1 MNNIPFSPPFINQ
14 EIIDEVT
21 DSLKSGWITTG
32 PKVKALE
39 IEVAKLTNVEH
50 ALCVNSATSGLML
63 ALKWFGVGEGDEVII
78 PAYTYAATALAVLHV
93 GATPIMVD
101 SCDDFNISIDCIKKV
116 INPKTKV
123 IIPVD
128 IAGWP
133 CDYDSIN
140 RLVSEVKDEFIPNGV
155 NQSKLGRILV
165 LSDAAHSVGAS
176 YNGKSTGNLTDIS
189 VFSFHAVK
197 NITTAEGGV
206 VCLNLPSP
214 FDNEKEYSFLRCF
227 SLNGQTKDAFT
238 KSKAGGWRYDIIH
251 QGMKINMPDVL
262 AAIGLVQIKMYDSS
276 ILIERE
282 RVFSLYNNA
291 FSKKKWAILP
301 PYKNESAKSSFHLYA
316 LRIQNCTEYQ
326 RDQIIDGIS
335 KQGVAVNVHFQP
347 LPKLTLF
354 KNLGYKIDN
363 YPKANS
369 NYEREIS
376 LPIYPQLTNEQV
388 DYIINVVVNE
398 TENILGK

>member
-1 MNNIPFSPPFINQ
+1 MHKIPFSPPFINQ

-39 IEVAKLTNVEH
+39 QEVAKLTNVEN
-50 ALCVNSATSGLML
+50 ALCINSATSGLML

-93 GATPIMVD
+93 GATPVMVD
-101 SCDDFNISIDCIKKV
+101 SNNDFNISIDCIKKA
-116 INPKTKV
+116 INSKTKV

-140 RLVSEVKDEFIPNGV
+140 SLVNEFKDKFISKGV

-176 YNGKSTGNLTDIS
+176 YKGKSTGNLTDIS

-206 VCLNLPSP
+206 VCLNLPHP
-214 FDNEKEYSFLRCF
+214 FNNAEEYNFLRCF

-262 AAIGLVQIKMYDSS
+262 AAIGLVQIRMYDSS

-282 RVFSLYNNA
+282 RVFCSYNEV
-291 FSKKKWAILP
+291 FKGKQWAELP
-301 PYKNESAKSSFHLYA
+301 PSENRLAKSSFHLYA
-316 LRIQNCTEYQ
+316 LRIKNCSEFQ

-335 KQGVAVNVHFQP
+335 KRGVAVNVHFQP

-354 KNLGYKIDN
+354 KELGYNIDH
-363 YPKANS
+363 YPVANS

-376 LPIYPQLTNEQV
+376 LPIYPQLTNEQIN
-388 DYIINVVVNE
+388 YIIEVVIDE
-398 TENILGK
+398 IEKIICK